1 LAIRL
6 GAGHP
11 ENGLSVTRMAQLRP
25 NSVSSTQEIVLRVRV
40 NPRRGRRIGVTE
52 PLRDHATVLN
62 NLATYDKT
70 FGLETMCV
78 GGGQGMAMVI
88 ERLA

>member
-1 LAIRL
+1 
-6 GAGHP
+6 
-11 ENGLSVTRMAQLRP
+11 M
-25 NSVSSTQEIVLRVRV
+25 RV

-78 GGGQGMAMVI
+78 GGGQGMTMII